1 MSNSQINLP
10 KTAFSMKANLPA
22 REPEILE
29 YWQKINLYRELR
41 NSSKGKEKFVLHDG
55 PPYANGNI
63 HMGTALNKILKDII
77 VKFHQMD
84 GKDSIYVPG
93 WDCHGLPIEWKIE
106 EQYKKN
112 KKNKNDVPIVEFR
125 KECRLF
131 AEKWIEVH
139 KGQFKRL
146 GVVGDW
152 ENYYSTMSFDAEAQI
167 VRELGKFLKEG
178 SLYRGF
184 KPVLWST
191 VEKTALADAEVERVL
206 SMADGA
212 LLLIDSAE
220 GVMPQTKFVLSKALK
235 QGLKPIVVIN
245 KLDKADQ
252 RANEVL
258 DETFDLFVSL
268 DANEEQLDFPVLYAS
283 GRSGWADTEVDGPR
297 ENLNPLLDLI
307 LDHVKP
313 AKFEKEKPFAM
324 LSTLLYADSFLGR
337 SLVGRITQGTA
348 KANQSIKAINLN
360 GEKVDEGK
368 LTKIFRYEGTKKVPI
383 EVGEAGDIVVIAGL
397 ENANV
402 ADTICD
408 LDVNEPISATPIDPP
423 TMSITITVNT
433 SPLAG
438 KEGKKLTSTQI
449 RDRLLQEAQNNVG
462 ITFAENNGNDSFVV
476 SGRGE
481 LMLEILLTQMRRE
494 GFEMT
499 VSPPKVLYQTDESGK
514 KLEPIEEITMD
525 LDEEYSSKVIDS
537 MNRRKGKLIDLKD
550 TGKDKK
556 RLIFHAP
563 TRGLMGYTSR
573 FLTLTK
579 GNGVINRI
587 FHSYGP
593 FEGEMEGRRNGALI
607 AMEQGKA
614 VAFAIFNLQARGEMF
629 VTHNDPVY
637 PGMIVGLSPK
647 PGDMIIN
654 VMKGKKLTNM
664 RTQGT
669 DENVVLTPVRKMSI
683 AEQLSMLNTDEALE
697 ITPES
702 CRLRKSILDP
712 HERKRS
718 EKSGAAA

>member
-1 MSNSQINLP
+1 MSNNIRNITIIAHVDHGKTTMIDNLMKQSGSFRDNEVVDERLMDSGELEKERGITILAKPASIN
-10 KTAFSMKANLPA
+10 
-22 REPEILE
+22 
-29 YWQKINLYRELR
+29 WQ
-41 NSSKGKEKFVLHDG
+41 NSRV
-55 PPYANGNI
+55 NI
-63 HMGTALNKILKDII
+63 IDT
-77 VKFHQMD
+77 
-84 GKDSIYVPG
+84 PG
-93 WDCHGLPIEWKIE
+93 HRD
-106 EQYKKN
+106 
-112 KKNKNDVPIVEFR
+112 
-125 KECRLF
+125 F
-131 AEKWIEVH
+131 A
-139 KGQFKRL
+139 
-146 GVVGDW
+146 
-152 ENYYSTMSFDAEAQI
+152 
-167 VRELGKFLKEG
+167 
-178 SLYRGF
+178 
-184 KPVLWST
+184 
-191 VEKTALADAEVERVL
+191 AEVERVL

-220 GVMPQTKFVLSKALK
+220 GVMPQTKFVLAKALK

-283 GRSGWADTEVDGPR
+283 GRSGWASKEVDGAR
-297 ENLNPLLDLI
+297 ENLHPLLDLI
-307 LDHVKP
+307 IEHVKP
-313 AKFEKEKPFAM
+313 AKLDKTKPFAM

-337 SLVGRITQGTA
+337 SLVGRISQGTA
-348 KANQSIKAINLN
+348 KANQPIKAINLK

-383 EVGEAGDIVVIAGL
+383 EIGEAGDIVVIAGL
-397 ENANV
+397 EKANV

-408 LDVNEPISATPIDPP
+408 PELNDPIPATPIDPP
-423 TMSITITVNT
+423 TMSITISVNS

-438 KEGKKLTSTQI
+438 TEGKKLTSTQI
-449 RDRLLQEAQNNVG
+449 RDRLVSEAQNNVG
-462 ITFAENNGNDSFVV
+462 ITFSQNANVDSFVI

-499 VSPPKVLYQTDESGK
+499 VSPPKVLYQTDEAGN
-514 KLEPIEEITMD
+514 KLEPIEEITVD
-525 LDEEYSSKVIDS
+525 LDEEYSSKIIDS
-537 MNRRKGKLIDLKD
+537 MNRRKGKLLDLKD

-556 RLIFHAP
+556 RLVFHAP

-579 GNGVINRI
+579 GTGVINRI
-587 FHSYGP
+587 FHGYGK
-593 FEGEMEGRRNGALI
+593 FEGEMDGRKNGALI
-607 AMEQGKA
+607 SMSTGKA

-637 PGMIVGLSPK
+637 EGMIVGLTPK

-654 VMKGKKLTNM
+654 VMKGKQLTNM

-669 DENVVLTPVRKMSI
+669 DENVVLTPVRQMSI

-697 ITPES
+697 ITPKS
-702 CRLRKSILDP
+702 LRLRKAILNP
-712 HERKRS
+712 HDRKRS
-718 EKSGAAA
+718 EKSGNAA

>member
-1 MSNSQINLP
+1 MTNNIRNITIIAHVDHGKTTMIDNL
-10 KTAFSMKANLPA
+10 MKQSGSFRENEVVDERLMDSGELEKERGITILAKPA
-22 REPEILE
+22 SIDWRGS
-29 YWQKINLYRELR
+29 R
-41 NSSKGKEKFVLHDG
+41 V
-55 PPYANGNI
+55 NI
-63 HMGTALNKILKDII
+63 IDT
-77 VKFHQMD
+77 
-84 GKDSIYVPG
+84 PG
-93 WDCHGLPIEWKIE
+93 HRD
-106 EQYKKN
+106 
-112 KKNKNDVPIVEFR
+112 
-125 KECRLF
+125 F
-131 AEKWIEVH
+131 A
-139 KGQFKRL
+139 
-146 GVVGDW
+146 
-152 ENYYSTMSFDAEAQI
+152 
-167 VRELGKFLKEG
+167 
-178 SLYRGF
+178 
-184 KPVLWST
+184 
-191 VEKTALADAEVERVL
+191 AEVERVL

-220 GVMPQTKFVLSKALK
+220 GVMPQTKFVLAKALK

-283 GRSGWADTEVDGPR
+283 GRSGWADKEVDGPR
-297 ENLNPLLDLI
+297 ENLHPLLDLI
-307 LDHVKP
+307 MDHVKP
-313 AKFEKEKPFAM
+313 AELDKTKPFAM

-337 SLVGRITQGTA
+337 SLVGRISQGTA
-348 KANQSIKAINLN
+348 KANQPIKAINLK

-383 EVGEAGDIVVIAGL
+383 EIGEAGDIVVIAGL
-397 ENANV
+397 EKANV

-408 LDVNEPISATPIDPP
+408 PEVNDPIPATPIDPP
-423 TMSITITVNT
+423 TMSITISVNS

-438 KEGKKLTSTQI
+438 TEGKKLTSTQI
-449 RDRLLQEAQNNVG
+449 RDRLVTEAQNNVG
-462 ITFAENNGNDSFVV
+462 ITFSQNANVDSFVI

-499 VSPPKVLYQTDESGK
+499 VSPPKVLYQQDENGN
-514 KLEPIEEITMD
+514 KLEPIEEITVD
-525 LDEEYSSKVIDS
+525 LDEEFSSKIIDS
-537 MNRRKGKLIDLKD
+537 MNRRKGKLLDLKD

-579 GNGVINRI
+579 GTGVINRL
-587 FHSYGP
+587 FHGYGK
-593 FEGEMEGRRNGALI
+593 FEGEMDGRKNGALI
-607 AMEQGKA
+607 SMATGKA

-637 PGMIVGLSPK
+637 EGMIVGLAPK

-654 VMKGKKLTNM
+654 VMKGKQLTNM

-669 DENVVLTPVRKMSI
+669 DENVVLTPVRQMSI

-697 ITPES
+697 ITPKS
-702 CRLRKSILDP
+702 LRLRKAILNPND
-712 HERKRS
+712 RKKN
-718 EKSGAAA
+718 EKSGAPL

>member
-1 MSNSQINLP
+1 MSNNIKNITIIAHVDHGKTTMIDNLMKQSGSFRENEVVDERLMDSGELEKERGITILAKPASIN
-10 KTAFSMKANLPA
+10 
-22 REPEILE
+22 
-29 YWQKINLYRELR
+29 WQ
-41 NSSKGKEKFVLHDG
+41 NSRV
-55 PPYANGNI
+55 NI
-63 HMGTALNKILKDII
+63 IDT
-77 VKFHQMD
+77 
-84 GKDSIYVPG
+84 PG
-93 WDCHGLPIEWKIE
+93 HRD
-106 EQYKKN
+106 
-112 KKNKNDVPIVEFR
+112 
-125 KECRLF
+125 F
-131 AEKWIEVH
+131 A
-139 KGQFKRL
+139 
-146 GVVGDW
+146 
-152 ENYYSTMSFDAEAQI
+152 
-167 VRELGKFLKEG
+167 
-178 SLYRGF
+178 
-184 KPVLWST
+184 
-191 VEKTALADAEVERVL
+191 AEVERVL

-220 GVMPQTKFVLSKALK
+220 GVMPQTKFVLAKALK

-283 GRSGWADTEVDGPR
+283 GRSGWASKEVDGPR
-297 ENLNPLLDLI
+297 ENLHPLLDLI
-307 LDHVKP
+307 IEHVKP
-313 AKFEKEKPFAM
+313 AALDKDKPFAM

-337 SLVGRITQGTA
+337 SLVGRISQGTA
-348 KANQSIKAINLN
+348 KANQPIKAINLK

-397 ENANV
+397 EKANV

-408 LDVNEPISATPIDPP
+408 PELNDPIPATPIDPP
-423 TMSITITVNT
+423 TMSITISVNS

-438 KEGKKLTSTQI
+438 TEGKKLTSTQI
-449 RDRLLQEAQNNVG
+449 RDRLVSEAQNNVG
-462 ITFAENNGNDSFVV
+462 ITFSQNANVDSFVI

-499 VSPPKVLYQTDESGK
+499 VSPPKVLFQKDEAGN
-514 KLEPIEEITMD
+514 KLEPIEEITVD
-525 LDEEYSSKVIDS
+525 LDEEYSSKIIDS
-537 MNRRKGKLIDLKD
+537 MNRRKGKLLDLKD

-556 RLIFHAP
+556 RLVFHAP

-579 GNGVINRI
+579 GTGVINRI
-587 FHSYGP
+587 FHGYGK
-593 FEGEMEGRRNGALI
+593 FEGEMDGRKNGALI
-607 AMEQGKA
+607 SMSTGKA

-629 VTHNDPVY
+629 VTHNDPIY
-637 PGMIVGLSPK
+637 EGMIVGLTPK

-654 VMKGKKLTNM
+654 VMKGKQLTNM

-669 DENVVLTPVRKMSI
+669 DENVVLTPVRQMSI

-697 ITPES
+697 ITPKS
-702 CRLRKSILDP
+702 LRLRKAILNP
-712 HERKRS
+712 HDRKKS

>member
-1 MSNSQINLP
+1 MSNNIRNITIIAHVDHGKTTMIDNLMKQSGSFRDNEVVDERLMDSGELEKERGITILAKPASIN
-10 KTAFSMKANLPA
+10 
-22 REPEILE
+22 
-29 YWQKINLYRELR
+29 WQDSR
-41 NSSKGKEKFVLHDG
+41 V
-55 PPYANGNI
+55 NI
-63 HMGTALNKILKDII
+63 IDT
-77 VKFHQMD
+77 
-84 GKDSIYVPG
+84 PG
-93 WDCHGLPIEWKIE
+93 HRD
-106 EQYKKN
+106 
-112 KKNKNDVPIVEFR
+112 
-125 KECRLF
+125 F
-131 AEKWIEVH
+131 A
-139 KGQFKRL
+139 
-146 GVVGDW
+146 
-152 ENYYSTMSFDAEAQI
+152 
-167 VRELGKFLKEG
+167 
-178 SLYRGF
+178 
-184 KPVLWST
+184 
-191 VEKTALADAEVERVL
+191 AEVERVL

-220 GVMPQTKFVLSKALK
+220 GVMPQTKFVLAKALK

-283 GRSGWADTEVDGPR
+283 GRSGWASKEVDGAR
-297 ENLNPLLDLI
+297 ENLHPLLDLI
-307 LDHVKP
+307 IEHVKP
-313 AKFEKEKPFAM
+313 AELDKTKPFAM

-337 SLVGRITQGTA
+337 SLVGRISQGTA
-348 KANQSIKAINLN
+348 KANQPIKAINLK

-383 EVGEAGDIVVIAGL
+383 EIGEAGDIVVIAGL
-397 ENANV
+397 EKANV

-408 LDVNEPISATPIDPP
+408 PELNDPIPASPIDPP
-423 TMSITITVNT
+423 TMSITISVNS

-438 KEGKKLTSTQI
+438 TEGKKLTSTQI
-449 RDRLLQEAQNNVG
+449 RDRLVSEAQNNVG
-462 ITFAENNGNDSFVV
+462 ITFSQNANVDSFVI

-499 VSPPKVLYQTDESGK
+499 VSPPKVLYQTDEAGN
-514 KLEPIEEITMD
+514 KLEPIEEITVD
-525 LDEEYSSKVIDS
+525 LDEEYSSKIIDS
-537 MNRRKGKLIDLKD
+537 MNRRKGKLLDLKD

-556 RLIFHAP
+556 RLVFHAP

-579 GNGVINRI
+579 GTGVINRI
-587 FHSYGP
+587 FHGYGK
-593 FEGEMEGRRNGALI
+593 FEGEMDGRKNGALI
-607 AMEQGKA
+607 SMANGKA

-637 PGMIVGLSPK
+637 EGMIVGLAPK

-654 VMKGKKLTNM
+654 VMKGKQLTNM

-669 DENVVLTPVRKMSI
+669 DENVVLTPVRQMSI

-697 ITPES
+697 ITPKS
-702 CRLRKSILDP
+702 LRLRKAILNP
-712 HERKRS
+712 TERKKN
-718 EKSGAAA
+718 EKSGTPL

>member
-1 MSNSQINLP
+1 MSNNIRNITIIAHVDHGKTTMIDNLMKQSGSFRDNEVVDERLMDSGELEKERGITILAKPASIN
-10 KTAFSMKANLPA
+10 
-22 REPEILE
+22 
-29 YWQKINLYRELR
+29 W
-41 NSSKGKEKFVLHDG
+41 
-55 PPYANGNI
+55 
-63 HMGTALNKILKDII
+63 
-77 VKFHQMD
+77 
-84 GKDSIYVPG
+84 KDSRVNIIDTPG
-93 WDCHGLPIEWKIE
+93 HRD
-106 EQYKKN
+106 
-112 KKNKNDVPIVEFR
+112 
-125 KECRLF
+125 F
-131 AEKWIEVH
+131 A
-139 KGQFKRL
+139 
-146 GVVGDW
+146 
-152 ENYYSTMSFDAEAQI
+152 
-167 VRELGKFLKEG
+167 
-178 SLYRGF
+178 
-184 KPVLWST
+184 
-191 VEKTALADAEVERVL
+191 AEVERVL

-220 GVMPQTKFVLSKALK
+220 GVMPQTKFVLAKALK

-283 GRSGWADTEVDGPR
+283 GRSGWASKEVDGPR
-297 ENLNPLLDLI
+297 ENLHPLLDLI
-307 LDHVKP
+307 IEHVKP
-313 AKFEKEKPFAM
+313 AELDKTKPFAM

-337 SLVGRITQGTA
+337 SLVGKISQGTA
-348 KANQSIKAINLN
+348 KANQPIKAINLK

-383 EVGEAGDIVVIAGL
+383 EIGEAGDIVVIAGL
-397 ENANV
+397 EKANV

-408 LDVNEPISATPIDPP
+408 PELNEPIPATPIDPP
-423 TMSITITVNT
+423 TMSITISVNS

-438 KEGKKLTSTQI
+438 TEGKKLTSTQI
-449 RDRLLQEAQNNVG
+449 RDRLVSEAQNNVG
-462 ITFAENNGNDSFVV
+462 ITFSQNANVDSFVI

-499 VSPPKVLYQTDESGK
+499 VSPPKVLYQKDDAGN
-514 KLEPIEEITMD
+514 KLEPIEEITVD
-525 LDEEYSSKVIDS
+525 LDEEYSSKIIDS
-537 MNRRKGKLIDLKD
+537 MNRRKGKLLDLKD
-550 TGKDKK
+550 TGKNKK
-556 RLIFHAP
+556 RLVFHAP

-579 GNGVINRI
+579 GTGVINRI
-587 FHSYGP
+587 FHGYGK
-593 FEGEMEGRRNGALI
+593 FEGEMDGRKNGALI
-607 AMEQGKA
+607 SMSTGKA

-637 PGMIVGLSPK
+637 EGMIVGLTPK

-654 VMKGKKLTNM
+654 VMKGKQLTNM

-669 DENVVLTPVRKMSI
+669 DENVVLTPVRQMSI

-697 ITPES
+697 ITPKS
-702 CRLRKSILDP
+702 LRLRKAILNP
-712 HERKRS
+712 HDRKKS

>member
-1 MSNSQINLP
+1 MNNSIRNITIIAHVDHGKTTLIDNLMKQSGSFRENEIVDERLMDSGELEKERGITILAKPASINW
-10 KTAFSMKANLPA
+10 K
-22 REPEILE
+22 
-29 YWQKINLYRELR
+29 
-41 NSSKGKEKFVLHDG
+41 NSRV
-55 PPYANGNI
+55 NI
-63 HMGTALNKILKDII
+63 IDT
-77 VKFHQMD
+77 
-84 GKDSIYVPG
+84 PG
-93 WDCHGLPIEWKIE
+93 HRD
-106 EQYKKN
+106 
-112 KKNKNDVPIVEFR
+112 
-125 KECRLF
+125 F
-131 AEKWIEVH
+131 A
-139 KGQFKRL
+139 
-146 GVVGDW
+146 
-152 ENYYSTMSFDAEAQI
+152 
-167 VRELGKFLKEG
+167 
-178 SLYRGF
+178 
-184 KPVLWST
+184 
-191 VEKTALADAEVERVL
+191 AEVERVL

-220 GVMPQTKFVLSKALK
+220 GVMPQTKFVLAKALR

-245 KLDKADQ
+245 KLDKPDQ

-258 DETFDLFVSL
+258 EETFDLFVSL

-283 GRSGWADTEVDGPR
+283 GRSGWASKELDGPR

-307 LDHVKP
+307 IDQVKP
-313 AKFEKEKPFAM
+313 AEFDKSKPFAM

-337 SLVGRITQGTA
+337 SLVGRISQGTA
-348 KANQSIKAINLN
+348 KANQQIKAINLQR
-360 GEKVDEGK
+360 EKVDEGR
-368 LTKIFRYEGTKKVPI
+368 LTKIFRYEGTKKVSI
-383 EVGEAGDIVVIAGL
+383 DVGEAGDIVVIAGL
-397 ENANV
+397 EKANV

-408 LDVNEPISATPIDPP
+408 LDVNEPIAATPIDPP
-423 TMSITITVNT
+423 TMSITITVNS

-438 KEGKKLTSTQI
+438 IEGKKLTSTQI
-449 RDRLLQEAQNNVG
+449 RDRLVLEAQNNVG
-462 ITFAENNGNDSFVV
+462 ITFSENTGKDSFEI

-499 VSPPKVLYQTDESGK
+499 VSPPKVLFK
-514 KLEPIEEITMD
+514 KDDNGNRLEPIEEITMD

-587 FHSYGP
+587 FHSYGK

-607 AMEQGKA
+607 SMEKGKA
-614 VAFAIFNLQARGEMF
+614 VAFAIYNLQARGEMF
-629 VTHNDPVY
+629 VTHNDSVY
-637 PGMIVGLSPK
+637 AGMIVGLAPK

-683 AEQLSMLNTDEALE
+683 AEQLSILNEAEALE
-697 ITPES
+697 NTPKS
-702 CRLRKSILDP
+702 CRLRQAILDP
-712 HERKRS
+712 HERKKS
-718 EKSGAAA
+718 EKSGAAGVMSLGGMGGMGM

>member
-1 MSNSQINLP
+1 MIDTLMKQSGSFRENEVVDERLMDSGELEKERGITILAKPASIN
-10 KTAFSMKANLPA
+10 
-22 REPEILE
+22 
-29 YWQKINLYRELR
+29 W
-41 NSSKGKEKFVLHDG
+41 
-55 PPYANGNI
+55 
-63 HMGTALNKILKDII
+63 
-77 VKFHQMD
+77 
-84 GKDSIYVPG
+84 KDSRINIIDTPG
-93 WDCHGLPIEWKIE
+93 HRD
-106 EQYKKN
+106 
-112 KKNKNDVPIVEFR
+112 
-125 KECRLF
+125 F
-131 AEKWIEVH
+131 A
-139 KGQFKRL
+139 
-146 GVVGDW
+146 
-152 ENYYSTMSFDAEAQI
+152 
-167 VRELGKFLKEG
+167 
-178 SLYRGF
+178 
-184 KPVLWST
+184 
-191 VEKTALADAEVERVL
+191 AEVERVL

-220 GVMPQTKFVLSKALK
+220 GVMPQTKFVLAKALK
-235 QGLKPIVVIN
+235 QGLKPIVIIN

-283 GRSGWADTEVDGPR
+283 GRSGWASKEVDGPR
-297 ENLNPLLDLI
+297 ENLHPLLDLI
-307 LDHVKP
+307 LEHVNPDDLDKT
-313 AKFEKEKPFAM
+313 KPFAM

-337 SLVGRITQGTA
+337 SLVGKISQGTA
-348 KANQSIKAINLN
+348 RANQPIKAINLK
-360 GEKVDEGK
+360 GQIVDEGR

-397 ENANV
+397 EKANV

-408 LDVNEPISATPIDPP
+408 PEVNEPLPATPIDPP
-423 TMSITITVNT
+423 TMSITISVNS

-438 KEGKKLTSTQI
+438 TEGKKLTSTQI
-449 RDRLLQEAQNNVG
+449 RDRLVTEAQNNVG
-462 ITFAENNGNDSFVV
+462 ISFSQNNNVDAFVI

-499 VSPPKVLYQTDESGK
+499 VSPPKVLYQRDENGNRM
-514 KLEPIEEITMD
+514 EPIEEITVD
-525 LDEEYSSKVIDS
+525 LDEEFSSKIIDS
-537 MNRRKGKLIDLKD
+537 MNRRKGKLLDLKD

-579 GNGVINRI
+579 GTGVINRI
-587 FHSYGP
+587 FHGYGK
-593 FEGEMEGRRNGALI
+593 FEGEMDGRKNGALI
-607 AMEQGKA
+607 SMANGKA

-637 PGMIVGLSPK
+637 EGMIVGLAPK

-654 VMKGKKLTNM
+654 VMKGKQLTNM

-669 DENVVLTPVRKMSI
+669 DENVVLTPVRQMSI

-697 ITPES
+697 ITPKS
-702 CRLRKSILDP
+702 LRLRKAILNPTD
-712 HERKRS
+712 RKKN
-718 EKSGAAA
+718 EKSGTPL

>member
-1 MSNSQINLP
+1 MSNNIRNITIIAHVDHGKTTMIDNLMKQSGSFRENEVVDERLMDSGELEKERGITILAKPASIDWQGSRIN
-10 KTAFSMKANLPA
+10 
-22 REPEILE
+22 
-29 YWQKINLYRELR
+29 
-41 NSSKGKEKFVLHDG
+41 
-55 PPYANGNI
+55 
-63 HMGTALNKILKDII
+63 II
-77 VKFHQMD
+77 D
-84 GKDSIYVPG
+84 TPG
-93 WDCHGLPIEWKIE
+93 HRD
-106 EQYKKN
+106 
-112 KKNKNDVPIVEFR
+112 
-125 KECRLF
+125 F
-131 AEKWIEVH
+131 A
-139 KGQFKRL
+139 
-146 GVVGDW
+146 
-152 ENYYSTMSFDAEAQI
+152 
-167 VRELGKFLKEG
+167 
-178 SLYRGF
+178 
-184 KPVLWST
+184 
-191 VEKTALADAEVERVL
+191 AEVERVL

-220 GVMPQTKFVLSKALK
+220 GVMPQTKFVLAKALK

-283 GRSGWADTEVDGPR
+283 GRSGWADKEVDGPR
-297 ENLNPLLDLI
+297 ENLHPLLDLI
-307 LDHVKP
+307 MEHVKP
-313 AKFEKEKPFAM
+313 AELDKTKPFAM

-337 SLVGRITQGTA
+337 SLVGRISQGTA
-348 KANQSIKAINLN
+348 KANQPIKAINLK

-397 ENANV
+397 VKANV

-408 LDVNEPISATPIDPP
+408 PEVNDPIPATPIDPP
-423 TMSITITVNT
+423 TMSITISVNS

-438 KEGKKLTSTQI
+438 TEGKKLTSTQI
-449 RDRLLQEAQNNVG
+449 RDRLVNEAQNNVG
-462 ITFAENNGNDSFVV
+462 ISFSQNTNVDSFVI

-499 VSPPKVLYQTDESGK
+499 VSPPKVLYQQDENGN
-514 KLEPIEEITMD
+514 KLEPIEEITVD
-525 LDEEYSSKVIDS
+525 LDEEFSSKIIDS
-537 MNRRKGKLIDLKD
+537 MNRRKGKLLDLKD

-579 GNGVINRI
+579 GTGVINRI
-587 FHSYGP
+587 FHGYGK
-593 FEGEMEGRRNGALI
+593 FEGEMDGRKNGALI
-607 AMEQGKA
+607 SMATGKA

-637 PGMIVGLSPK
+637 EGMIVGLTPK

-654 VMKGKKLTNM
+654 VMKGKQLTNM

-669 DENVVLTPVRKMSI
+669 DENVVLTPVRQMSI

-697 ITPES
+697 ITPKS
-702 CRLRKSILDP
+702 LRLRKAILNP
-712 HERKRS
+712 HDRKKN
-718 EKSGAAA
+718 EKSATPL

>member
-1 MSNSQINLP
+1 MGNNIRNITIIAHVDHGKTTMIDNLMKQSGSFRENEVIDERLMDSGELEKERGITILAKPASIN
-10 KTAFSMKANLPA
+10 
-22 REPEILE
+22 
-29 YWQKINLYRELR
+29 W
-41 NSSKGKEKFVLHDG
+41 
-55 PPYANGNI
+55 
-63 HMGTALNKILKDII
+63 
-77 VKFHQMD
+77 
-84 GKDSIYVPG
+84 KDSRVNIIDTPG
-93 WDCHGLPIEWKIE
+93 HRD
-106 EQYKKN
+106 
-112 KKNKNDVPIVEFR
+112 
-125 KECRLF
+125 F
-131 AEKWIEVH
+131 A
-139 KGQFKRL
+139 
-146 GVVGDW
+146 
-152 ENYYSTMSFDAEAQI
+152 
-167 VRELGKFLKEG
+167 
-178 SLYRGF
+178 
-184 KPVLWST
+184 
-191 VEKTALADAEVERVL
+191 AEVERVL

-220 GVMPQTKFVLSKALK
+220 GVMPQTKFVLAKALK

-283 GRSGWADTEVDGPR
+283 GRSGWASKEVDGPR
-297 ENLNPLLDLI
+297 ENLHPLLDLI
-307 LDHVKP
+307 IEHVKP
-313 AKFEKEKPFAM
+313 AELDKTKPFAM

-337 SLVGRITQGTA
+337 SLVGRISQGTA
-348 KANQSIKAINLN
+348 KANQPIKAINLK

-383 EVGEAGDIVVIAGL
+383 EIGEAGDIVVIAGL
-397 ENANV
+397 EKANV

-408 LDVNEPISATPIDPP
+408 PELNEPIPATPIDPP
-423 TMSITITVNT
+423 TMSITISVNS

-438 KEGKKLTSTQI
+438 TEGKKLTSTQI
-449 RDRLLQEAQNNVG
+449 RDRLVSEAQNNVG
-462 ITFAENNGNDSFVV
+462 ITFSQNANVDSFVI

-499 VSPPKVLYQTDESGK
+499 VSPPKVLYQKDEAGN
-514 KLEPIEEITMD
+514 KLEPIEEITVD
-525 LDEEYSSKVIDS
+525 LDEEFSSKIIDS
-537 MNRRKGKLIDLKD
+537 MNRRKGKLLDLKD
-550 TGKDKK
+550 TGKNKK
-556 RLIFHAP
+556 RLVFHAP

-579 GNGVINRI
+579 GTGVINRI
-587 FHSYGP
+587 FHGYGK
-593 FEGEMEGRRNGALI
+593 FEGEMDGRKNGALI
-607 AMEQGKA
+607 SMSTGKA

-637 PGMIVGLSPK
+637 EGMIVGLTPK

-654 VMKGKKLTNM
+654 VMKGKQLTNM

-669 DENVVLTPVRKMSI
+669 DENVVLTPVRQMSI

-697 ITPES
+697 ITPKS
-702 CRLRKSILDP
+702 LRLRKAILNP
-712 HERKRS
+712 HDRKKS

>member
-1 MSNSQINLP
+1 M
-10 KTAFSMKANLPA
+10 T
-22 REPEILE
+22 
-29 YWQKINLYRELR
+29 
-41 NSSKGKEKFVLHDG
+41 
-55 PPYANGNI
+55 
-63 HMGTALNKILKDII
+63 NKIRNITII
-77 VKFHQMD
+77 AHVDHGKTTLIDTLMKQSGSFRENEVVDERLMD
-84 GKDSIYVPG
+84 SGELEKERGITILAKPASINWNQSRINIIDTPG
-93 WDCHGLPIEWKIE
+93 HRD
-106 EQYKKN
+106 
-112 KKNKNDVPIVEFR
+112 
-125 KECRLF
+125 F
-131 AEKWIEVH
+131 A
-139 KGQFKRL
+139 
-146 GVVGDW
+146 
-152 ENYYSTMSFDAEAQI
+152 
-167 VRELGKFLKEG
+167 
-178 SLYRGF
+178 
-184 KPVLWST
+184 
-191 VEKTALADAEVERVL
+191 AEVERVL

-220 GVMPQTKFVLSKALK
+220 GVMPQTKFVLAKALK

-245 KLDKADQ
+245 KLDKPDQ
-252 RANEVL
+252 RADEVL

-283 GRSGWADTEVDGPR
+283 GRSGWASKEVNGPR
-297 ENLNPLLDLI
+297 ENLHPLLDLI
-307 LDHVKP
+307 ISHVKP
-313 AKFEKEKPFAM
+313 AELDNNKPFAM

-337 SLVGRITQGTA
+337 SLVGKISQGTA
-348 KANQSIKAINLN
+348 KANQQIKAINLKGN
-360 GEKVDEGK
+360 KVDEGR

-397 ENANV
+397 EKANV

-408 LDVNEPISATPIDPP
+408 LEVTEPIAATPIDPP
-423 TMSITITVNT
+423 TMSIKITVNS

-438 KEGKKLTSTQI
+438 TEGKKLTSTQI
-449 RDRLLQEAQNNVG
+449 RDRLVLEAQNNVG
-462 ITFAENNGNDSFVV
+462 ITFSENSENDAFEI

-499 VSPPKVLYQTDESGK
+499 VSPPKVLFQKDDDGN

-525 LDEEYSSKVIDS
+525 LDEEHSSKVIDS

-550 TGKDKK
+550 TGKNKK
-556 RLIFHAP
+556 RLIFNAP

-579 GNGVINRI
+579 GTGVINRI
-587 FHSYGP
+587 FHSYGK

-607 AMEQGKA
+607 SMEQGKA

-629 VTHNDPVY
+629 ITHNDSVY
-637 PGMIVGLSPK
+637 AGMIVGLSPK

-697 ITPES
+697 ITPSS
-702 CRLRKSILDP
+702 CRLRKSILNP
-712 HERKRS
+712 HERKRI
-718 EKSGAAA
+718 EKSASAA

>member
-1 MSNSQINLP
+1 MNNNIRNITIIAHVDHGKTTMIDTLMKQSGSFRENEVVDERLMDSGELEKERGITILAKPASIN
-10 KTAFSMKANLPA
+10 
-22 REPEILE
+22 
-29 YWQKINLYRELR
+29 W
-41 NSSKGKEKFVLHDG
+41 
-55 PPYANGNI
+55 
-63 HMGTALNKILKDII
+63 
-77 VKFHQMD
+77 
-84 GKDSIYVPG
+84 KDSRINIIDTPG
-93 WDCHGLPIEWKIE
+93 HRD
-106 EQYKKN
+106 
-112 KKNKNDVPIVEFR
+112 
-125 KECRLF
+125 F
-131 AEKWIEVH
+131 A
-139 KGQFKRL
+139 
-146 GVVGDW
+146 
-152 ENYYSTMSFDAEAQI
+152 
-167 VRELGKFLKEG
+167 
-178 SLYRGF
+178 
-184 KPVLWST
+184 
-191 VEKTALADAEVERVL
+191 AEVERVL

-220 GVMPQTKFVLSKALK
+220 GVMPQTKFVLAKALK
-235 QGLKPIVVIN
+235 QGLKPIVIIN

-283 GRSGWADTEVDGPR
+283 GRSGWASKEVDGPR
-297 ENLNPLLDLI
+297 ENLHPLLDLI
-307 LDHVKP
+307 LEHVNPDDLDKT
-313 AKFEKEKPFAM
+313 KPFAM

-337 SLVGRITQGTA
+337 SLVGKISQGTA
-348 KANQSIKAINLN
+348 KANQPIKAINLK
-360 GEKVDEGK
+360 GEIVDEGR

-397 ENANV
+397 EKANV

-408 LDVNEPISATPIDPP
+408 PEVNEPLPATPIDPP
-423 TMSITITVNT
+423 TMSITISVNS

-438 KEGKKLTSTQI
+438 TEGKKLTSTQI
-449 RDRLLQEAQNNVG
+449 RDRLVTEAQNNVG
-462 ITFAENNGNDSFVV
+462 ISFSQNNNVDAFVI

-499 VSPPKVLYQTDESGK
+499 VSPPKVLYQKDENGNRM
-514 KLEPIEEITMD
+514 EPIEEITVD
-525 LDEEYSSKVIDS
+525 LDEEFSSKIIDS
-537 MNRRKGKLIDLKD
+537 MNRRKGKLLDLKD

-579 GNGVINRI
+579 GTGVINRI
-587 FHSYGP
+587 FHGYGK
-593 FEGEMEGRRNGALI
+593 FEGEMDGRKNGALI
-607 AMEQGKA
+607 SMANGKA

-637 PGMIVGLSPK
+637 EGMIVGLAPK

-654 VMKGKKLTNM
+654 VMKGKQLTNM

-669 DENVVLTPVRKMSI
+669 DENVVLTPVRQMSI

-697 ITPES
+697 ITPKS
-702 CRLRKSILDP
+702 LRLRKAILNPTD
-712 HERKRS
+712 RKKN
-718 EKSGAAA
+718 EKSGTPL

>member
-1 MSNSQINLP
+1 MSNNIRNITIIAHVDHGKTTMIDNL
-10 KTAFSMKANLPA
+10 MKQSGSFRENEVVDERLMDSGELEKERGITILAKPA
-22 REPEILE
+22 SID
-29 YWQKINLYRELR
+29 WQNTR
-41 NSSKGKEKFVLHDG
+41 V
-55 PPYANGNI
+55 NI
-63 HMGTALNKILKDII
+63 IDT
-77 VKFHQMD
+77 
-84 GKDSIYVPG
+84 PG
-93 WDCHGLPIEWKIE
+93 HRD
-106 EQYKKN
+106 
-112 KKNKNDVPIVEFR
+112 
-125 KECRLF
+125 F
-131 AEKWIEVH
+131 A
-139 KGQFKRL
+139 
-146 GVVGDW
+146 
-152 ENYYSTMSFDAEAQI
+152 
-167 VRELGKFLKEG
+167 
-178 SLYRGF
+178 
-184 KPVLWST
+184 
-191 VEKTALADAEVERVL
+191 AEVERVL

-220 GVMPQTKFVLSKALK
+220 GVMPQTKFVLAKALK

-283 GRSGWADTEVDGPR
+283 GRSGWADKEVDGPR
-297 ENLNPLLDLI
+297 ENLHPLLDLI
-307 LDHVKP
+307 MEHVKP
-313 AKFEKEKPFAM
+313 AELDKTKPFAM

-337 SLVGRITQGTA
+337 SLVGRISQGTA
-348 KANQSIKAINLN
+348 KANQPIKAINLK

-397 ENANV
+397 EKANV

-408 LDVNEPISATPIDPP
+408 PEVNDPIPATPIDPP
-423 TMSITITVNT
+423 TMSITISVNS

-438 KEGKKLTSTQI
+438 TEGKKLTSTQI
-449 RDRLLQEAQNNVG
+449 RDRLVNEAQNNVG
-462 ITFAENNGNDSFVV
+462 ISFSQNTNVDSFVI

-499 VSPPKVLYQTDESGK
+499 VSPPKVLYQQDEAGN
-514 KLEPIEEITMD
+514 KLEPIEEITVD
-525 LDEEYSSKVIDS
+525 LDEEFSSKIIDS
-537 MNRRKGKLIDLKD
+537 MNRRKGKLLDLKD

-579 GNGVINRI
+579 GTGVINRI
-587 FHSYGP
+587 FHGYGK
-593 FEGEMEGRRNGALI
+593 FEGEMDGRKNGALI
-607 AMEQGKA
+607 SMATGKA

-637 PGMIVGLSPK
+637 EGMIVGLASK
-647 PGDMIIN
+647 SGDLEIN

-669 DENVVLTPVRKMSI
+669 DENVVLTPVRKMAI
-683 AEQLSMLNTDEALE
+683 AEMLSMLNSDEALE
-697 ITPES
+697 ITPKS
-702 CRLRKSILDP
+702 CRLRKATLDP
-712 HERKRS
+712 HARKRQS
-718 EKSGAAA
+718 KAS